1 MNKLIDYAKKNK
13 TIIIVVI
20 ILFALILALY
30 YINTKSSSSQ
40 TAGDFTQKTQ
50 TEIKLAS
57 ILSNIKGVGQSDV
70 MINEGED
77 GEICG
82 VVIVCTGADN
92 IMVRNDILNAVSTAL
107 KVEKNLI
114 AIYSMTV

>member
-1 MNKLIDYAKKNK
+1 MNKPIDYLKNNK
-13 TIIIVVI
+13 TIVIVVLVLFTLI
-20 ILFALILALY
+20 FALY
-30 YINTKSSSSQ
+30 FINTQSSTTQ

-70 MINEGED
+70 MINVGQN

-82 VVIVCTGADN
+82 VVIVCDGADN

-107 KVEKNLI
+107 NVDKNLI
-114 AIYSMTV
+114 VIYSMTV